1 MRLSNSTIKQ
11 ASRWLLLAAAMLP
24 GLASATDLP
33 APKNAKTLLWE
44 MKSSTNT
51 VYLFGSIHLAKA
63 NFYPLPKV
71 VEAAYRQA
79 QVLAVE
85 ADITDAVASKNTL
98 PLLSYAA
105 PDNLQQHLTPATW
118 QNLQSVAGQS
128 AGQFQ
133 QLKPAVVAVGLTIGA
148 FTRQGYDPAYGI
160 DLHFIERAKS
170 DHKQLIELESLAFQ
184 AGVLGGL
191 SDAEG
196 DALLKQTLEA
206 FSQGEAL
213 REAEAM
219 IAAWKSGD
227 AAALGKIFQ
236 EAAHKDA
243 GSQKLMKLLLD
254 DRNVG
259 MTQKI
264 KQLLADGS
272 KAFVV
277 VGAGHLV
284 GTNSIIDVLQK
295 QGVQVRR
302 IK

>member
-1 MRLSNSTIKQ
+1 MRLSNFAIKH
-11 ASRWLLLAAAMLP
+11 AARWLVLAGAMLL
-24 GLASATDLP
+24 GLAQATEIP
-33 APKNAKTLLWE
+33 VAHAAKGLLWE
-44 MKSSTNT
+44 IKSATNT

-63 NFYPLPKV
+63 DFYPLPKV

-79 QVLAVE
+79 KVLAVE
-85 ADITDAVASKNTL
+85 ADVTDAVASKNAL
-98 PLLSYAA
+98 PLMSYVA
-105 PDNLQQHLTPATW
+105 PDSLQQHLSPATW
-118 QNLQSVAGQS
+118 KSLQSVAGP
-128 AGQFQ
+128 ATGQFQ
-133 QLKPAVVAVGLTIGA
+133 HFKPAAVAIGLTVGA
-148 FTRQGYDPAYGI
+148 FAQQGYDPAYGI
-160 DLHFIERAKS
+160 DLHFIERAKT
-170 DHKQLIELESLAFQ
+170 DQKKLFELESLAFQ

-196 DALLKQTLEA
+196 DALLKQTLDA
-206 FSQGEAL
+206 FTQGEAL
-213 REAEAM
+213 RETGAM

-227 AAALGKIFQ
+227 AAALAKIFQ
-236 EAAHKDA
+236 ESANKDA

-264 KQLLADGS
+264 SQLLADGS

-284 GTNSIIDVLQK
+284 GANSIIDVLQK
-295 QGVQVRR
+295 QGVPVRR